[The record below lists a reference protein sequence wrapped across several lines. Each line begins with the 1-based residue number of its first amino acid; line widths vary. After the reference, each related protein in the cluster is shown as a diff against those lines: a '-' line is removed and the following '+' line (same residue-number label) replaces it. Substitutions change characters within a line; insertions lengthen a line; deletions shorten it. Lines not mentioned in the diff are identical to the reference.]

1 MNLNY
6 DSFLC
11 LDIGT
16 YGVRGLAHIINNA
29 RIQKSAIH
37 FIKSPN
43 TVFALSRVIDEL
55 EHKLQTRFTSAFI
68 TGNFGSSD
76 FKIISDVINWQ
87 NEHKISE
94 FDIKHQVLKINITDN
109 FYAMHIIPIF
119 YGTPKIPNIKN
130 SPVGHIDTQ
139 LTSVF
144 SVIAY
149 NKNTTKNISN
159 IIRRAYIK
167 SAGFFDPV
175 FLQNEAYR
183 KQSEKTLFIDLG
195 NEFTTFSIWNDRG
208 PLYFNKIKSGQHD
221 ITVAISK
228 ELKIN
233 LDDADTL
240 KRDIVNALPND
251 MDRFTP
257 AGTSEKFSKFSRADI
272 NDIFIDKLNE
282 LFSLINKH
290 LHEKLLKYTPTK
302 IILSGGG
309 SQIQNINTFVE
320 RNFGLPVENQ
330 TENASIKALSEYI
343 WNSQKEERKEYIQK
357 KLNIEK
363 RINKITK
370 LFTIKKHVKK
380 PQIVPILPSSLCFNM
395 KDKITYTMFA
405 SGGISMIHVDI
416 MDGFYVNRVA
426 GSIQELKEIKKRTN
440 AHLHVH
446 LMTNTPTVW
455 ASAAIEAG
463 ANTIILSSD
472 TTGVKEAI
480 QIIKKSGK
488 RCGIAV
494 NPDTSLKSIKDF
506 LKDVDEVMVMSV
518 MPGAAGQEFD
528 ETALNKIKILDNTR
542 KKHGLRYLISVD
554 GGINPRTAK
563 LCWDSGANLLISG
576 SYLAKAHDFPLAV
589 QSLLKH

>member
-16 YGVRGLAHIINNA
+16 YGVRGFAHTINNA
-29 RIQKSAIH
+29 RIQKSAMH
-37 FIKSPN
+37 FVKSSN
-43 TVFALSRVIDEL
+43 TIFALGRVIDEL

-68 TGNFGSSD
+68 TGNFGPAD
-76 FKIISDVINWQ
+76 FKIISDIISWQ

-94 FDIKHQVLKINITDN
+94 FDVKHQILKINIPDN
-109 FYAMHIIPIF
+109 FYAMHIIPVF

-139 LTSVF
+139 LKSIF

-149 NKNTTKNISN
+149 KKNTTKNLSN
-159 IIRRAYIK
+159 IIRGAYIK

-175 FLQNEAYR
+175 FLQNEIYR

-195 NEFTTFSIWNDRG
+195 NEFTTISIWNDRG
-208 PLYFNKIKSGQHD
+208 PLYFNKIKYGQHD

-233 LDDADTL
+233 IEDADTL

-257 AGTSEKFSKFSRADI
+257 AGVSEKFSRFSRADI
-272 NDIFIDKLNE
+272 NDIFTDKLNE
-282 LFSLINKH
+282 LFSLVNEH
-290 LHEKLLKYTPTK
+290 LQEQISKYTPTK

-309 SQIQNINTFVE
+309 SQIENINTFVE

-330 TENASIKALSEYI
+330 TENASVKALSEYI
-343 WNSQKEERKEYIQK
+343 WNSQKEEREEYIQK

-363 RINKITK
+363 KINKITK
-370 LFTIKKHVKK
+370 LFAIKKRRKK
-380 PQIVPILPSSLCFNM
+380 AQIIPILPSSLCFNM
-395 KDKITYTMFA
+395 KDKTTYTMFA

-426 GSIQELKEIKKRTN
+426 GSIQELKEIRNKTN

-446 LMTNTPTVW
+446 LMTDNPTVW
-455 ASAAIEAG
+455 ANAAIEAG
-463 ANTIILSSD
+463 ANTIIVSAD
-472 TTGVKEAI
+472 TNGIKEAI
-480 QIIKKSGK
+480 QTIKKAGK

-494 NPDTSLKSIKDF
+494 NPDIPLQIIKDF
-506 LKDVDEVMVMSV
+506 LKDIDEVMVMSV

-528 ETALNKIKILDNTR
+528 EKVLNKIKILDNTR

-554 GGINPRTAK
+554 GGINPHTAK
-563 LCWDSGANLLISG
+563 LCWDNGANLLVSG
-576 SYLAKAHDFPLAV
+576 SYLAKAPDFPLAV
-589 QSLLKH
+589 QKLLKQ